1 MLFHSFLRTG
11 KAESVV
17 STPSHGLKVSF
28 ASDFSFQ
35 IQNSHWQSRVSWAL
49 HPAKTAMI
57 SLHLT
62 ARVSDRLH
70 CEIFGGWMCFLFTMY
85 SFSNISDCVF
95 MLLSQFCEHLLKPRV
110 LFSFFRKATLILV
123 VKLDS
128 FSAPYILAIS
138 TLHNRPLFS
147 WHISLHWKELACPQ
161 GMVWCHMGY
170 QPSCE
175 TRAAWRSGSP
185 WAEPCLQHCCRSGIC
200 LFWATLVSSSCTSTV
215 WL

>member
-62 ARVSDRLH
+62 ARVTDY
-70 CEIFGGWMCFLFTMY
+70 IVKFLV
-85 SFSNISDCVF
+85 DECVF
-95 MLLSQFCEHLLKPRV
+95 FSLCIVSPISLIVSSCCSQQFCEHLLKPRV